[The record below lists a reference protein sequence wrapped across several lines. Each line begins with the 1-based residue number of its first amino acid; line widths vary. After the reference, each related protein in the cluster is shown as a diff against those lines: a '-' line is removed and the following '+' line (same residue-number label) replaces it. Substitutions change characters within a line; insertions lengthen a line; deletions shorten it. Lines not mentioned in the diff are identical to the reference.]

1 MSPTRDED
9 RMRIAFRVE
18 LEKPSYADA
27 EEIRKYLLEAM
38 AQYDQDAK
46 VIHLG
51 EPVKITQERLMG
63 GQSSKV

>member
-38 AQYDQDAK
+38 AQYDQDAE
-46 VIHLG
+46 VTHLG
-51 EPVKITQERLMG
+51 EVNRRVPRDSDRSEAHR
-63 GQSSKV
+63 

>member
-1 MSPTRDED
+1 
-9 RMRIAFRVE
+9 MRIAFRVE

-27 EEIRKYLLEAM
+27 EEIRKYLLEAL

-46 VIHLG
+46 VVHLG
-51 EPVKITQERLMG
+51 EPAKVTQERLMG